1 MAFWLEDGACEEKA
15 LTRSEWF
22 KVLRP
27 KILAYDGRIGSFA
40 AGGIG
45 LAEGSGQY
53 YFSSNRTFDL

>member
-27 KILAYDGRIGSFA
+27 KILAYDD
-40 AGGIG
+40 GIG
-45 LAEGSGQY
+45 ALRREV
-53 YFSSNRTFDL
+53 